1 MRFSPNSGIL
11 IIPFLIQLLL
21 LLFGNVGVDA
31 FTTTTTITKRL
42 SCSSQF
48 LGNRIR
54 FIPPQKRKLTT
65 RTKQRRS
72 STSSSLQMFLGTD
85 GGILGVGTPEVFTIL
100 LVGYFVLGPND
111 LYKLTKEVGKF
122 VQNFRTLGSEASK
135 TLETNLES
143 QLELEEIR
151 KAQRNLNDAFSFR
164 RTINVDDDDEVFPS
178 PYEEKIDTPL
188 RNTSKKRKIRIRKRK
203 KKVVVEEP
211 KLEEEEE
218 EEEEDDEEE
227 DDEEEDDEEDE
238 EEEIVNNIPD
248 LDMAS
253 SFNSNTTTNGKSDS
267 DALRAERMQRLKS
280 GQPATESW
288 FDNDTNNNSP
298 FATPAAAAES
308 NSRFAQQL
316 SGEWNQSIL
325 QNEDKLGPLA
335 NVMEKIALLEEQKQ
349 SADLRL
355 QEEFRLRKELEEKF
369 YIEKREVLE
378 QAATQ
383 VQTDAYTSTTTTT
396 NNTATA
402 TTTESVSMEQQPKK

>member
-218 EEEEDDEEE
+218 EEEEEERMDEE
-227 DDEEEDDEEDE
+227 
-238 EEEIVNNIPD
+238 N
-248 LDMAS
+248 
-253 SFNSNTTTNGKSDS
+253 
-267 DALRAERMQRLKS
+267 
-280 GQPATESW
+280 
-288 FDNDTNNNSP
+288 
-298 FATPAAAAES
+298 
-308 NSRFAQQL
+308 
-316 SGEWNQSIL
+316 
-325 QNEDKLGPLA
+325 
-335 NVMEKIALLEEQKQ
+335 KIEG
-349 SADLRL
+349 
-355 QEEFRLRKELEEKF
+355 
-369 YIEKREVLE
+369 
-378 QAATQ
+378 
-383 VQTDAYTSTTTTT
+383 AYG
-396 NNTATA
+396 
-402 TTTESVSMEQQPKK
+402 